1 MATPERIRMT
11 VEEFKQ
17 LPETNL
23 PTELIDGEVIVSPT
37 PVYRHQEIVGDTY
50 YFLKQI
56 SIQNPA
62 LGRAVVAPMDVWLG
76 EDCVQPDGFWVSGPE
91 SRCKLGEDGYWYGA
105 PDLVVEVLSPSTA
118 YRDRRTKFNLYQQHG
133 VREYWLADPEGQY
146 VEVFILENG
155 KFVRQ
160 GAFGKDDSFVS
171 PVLGGLNINVV
182 ELLSA

>member
-17 LPETNL
+17 LPESNV

-37 PVYRHQEIVGDTY
+37 PIYRHQEIVGDTY

-56 SIQNPA
+56 AKQNPT
-62 LGRAVVAPMDVWLG
+62 LGTAVVAPMDVWLG
-76 EDCVQPDGFWVSGPE
+76 EDCVQPDVFWVSGPE
-91 SRCKLGEDGYWYGA
+91 SRCKLVEDGYWYGA

-118 YRDRRTKFNLYQQHG
+118 YRDRQTKFNLYQQHG

-146 VEVFILENG
+146 VEVFILEQG

-160 GAFGKDDSFVS
+160 GAFGPDDTFGS
-171 PVLGGLNINVV
+171 PVFGGLSVNVS